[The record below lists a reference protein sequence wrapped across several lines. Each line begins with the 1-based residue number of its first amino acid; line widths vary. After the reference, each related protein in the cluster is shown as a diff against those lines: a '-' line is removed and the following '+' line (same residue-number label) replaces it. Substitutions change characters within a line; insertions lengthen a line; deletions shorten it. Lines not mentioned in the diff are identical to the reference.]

1 MIPLVRSL
9 IRRFSGH
16 RVLSQ
21 SAQLA
26 FYLLL
31 SFFPCLIILTRF
43 AGHQAVL
50 DTLLG
55 ILSTLLPSAAAD
67 LVRENLSL
75 IGQTPLLPTGIV
87 LLVYAASRGI
97 TTLLYAASTAYSLP
111 ETRPFFL
118 RFLLRFLLLPA
129 ILLLGIAA
137 AVFLL
142 ILGQL
147 FPPFRTFL
155 REPLS
160 LVIGSGGFAALF
172 YLLPPKRIPFRRH
185 LIGAFFAAAAGIVS
199 SRVFAIFTEFSQ
211 TYSAYYGN
219 ISGVIMLLLWLY
231 LTSAVIILGMEL
243 NAAIYEKEETS
254 DEHHRSASN
263 D

>member
-1 MIPLVRSL
+1 MIPFVRNL

-31 SFFPCLIILTRF
+31 SFFPALIILTRF

-50 DTLLG
+50 DSLLG
-55 ILSTLLPSAAAD
+55 ILNNLLPSAAAD
-67 LVRENLSL
+67 LVRENLSF
-75 IGQTPLLPTGIV
+75 IGAPPLLPTGIV

-97 TTLLYAASTAYSLP
+97 TTLLYAASTAYGQT
-111 ETRPFFL
+111 ETRSFFT

-137 AVFLL
+137 AVSLL

-147 FPPFRTFL
+147 FIPFRTFL

-160 LVIGSGGFAALF
+160 LILGTVGLTVLF
-172 YLLPPKRIPFRRH
+172 YLLPPKRIPFRH
-185 LIGAFFAAAAGIVS
+185 HILGALFSTTAGIIA
-199 SRVFAIFTEFSQ
+199 SRVFALFTEFSQ
-211 TYSAYYGN
+211 TYSAFYGN
-219 ISGVIMLLLWLY
+219 ISGVILLLLWLY
-231 LTSAVIILGMEL
+231 LISTVVVLGMEL
-243 NAAIYEKEETS
+243 NAAIYQKEEVS
-254 DEHHRSASN
+254 DEHRQPDAN

>member
-1 MIPLVRSL
+1 MIRLVRNL

-55 ILSTLLPSAAAD
+55 ILSTLLPSAPAD

-75 IGQTPLLPTGIV
+75 IGTTPLLPTGIV
-87 LLVYAASRGI
+87 LLMYAASRGI
-97 TTLLYAASTAYSLP
+97 TTLLYASSTAYGLP

-118 RFLLRFLLLPA
+118 QFLLRFLLLPA
-129 ILLLGIAA
+129 ILLLGVAA
-137 AVFLL
+137 AVCLL
-142 ILGQL
+142 VLGQL
-147 FPPFRTFL
+147 FIPFRTFL

-160 LVIGSGGFAALF
+160 LIVGSAGFSVLF
-172 YLLPPKRIPFRRH
+172 YLLPPERIPIRHH
-185 LIGAFFAAAAGIVS
+185 LIGAFFTAGAGIIS

-219 ISGVIMLLLWLY
+219 ISGVILLLLWLY
-231 LTSAVIILGMEL
+231 LTSTVIVLGMEL
-243 NAAIYEKEETS
+243 NAAIYQKEEGS
-254 DEHHRSASN
+254 DEHHRSDAN